1 MHRLYGRNRPDR
13 DTVGASVVMI
23 QGGARARIG
32 QDSQEDFYR
41 TFIERSRNE
50 YPVHPF

>member
-13 DTVGASVVMI
+13 DTLDASVVMI

-41 TFIERSRNE
+41 VVQEQVSR
-50 YPVHPF
+50 PSILS